1 MELKVA
7 ANGLK
12 SSHPITPY
20 SLFHTQK
27 RVPVSS
33 LLGLNSARNPNVPC
47 RLVHRTAPF
56 GFHKSRNGWLKRF
69 CCRSSEMFS
78 GGEVSNQTSELA
90 LGTSVSMWG
99 DGDCSDTMDVAC
111 AVADV
116 SGHFLN
122 MEAEGSGNRGFLDRS
137 SCLKMDF
144 LEPSLLG
151 IWPTPPEW
159 PERNKIVGIGIEM
172 KAKSIEIPL
181 SLRMIKRKK
190 QQDMRTIA
198 AREYECSSVEKAFA
212 SMVLIMREIQSYA
225 MHTREN
231 LYSEDLGEI
240 VNKVHREINASSV
253 WIFQQVFSQA
263 PTLMVHVMIL
273 SADFSAYSVTHNMS
287 NMSSEVSLE
296 TWMLVE
302 DKGQENSKFSLT
314 NGTIRAS
321 GHLDKSAAPEEKP
334 SIVPGEKLGVSP
346 SWTETL
352 NVEETNLW
360 SSIADE
366 AAKME
371 ALLRGGEIFDLEG
384 MRKFLSPV
392 SVEIE
397 TDDYEEYWRTDL
409 LYQLNLSQDPYNPL
423 LLSNYAHFLCLVY
436 QDYRRAEECFKRAVQ
451 VEPLDAESLSR
462 YADFLWMVK
471 KDAWGAEERYQQ
483 AIAAEPENP
492 YHASRYAS
500 FLWSSGGEETCYPLN
515 YSSGD
520 ETRLSEADD
529 AL

>member
-1 MELKVA
+1 MGSKVA
-7 ANGLK
+7 PNGLK
-12 SSHPITPY
+12 SSNRITPC
-20 SLFHTQK
+20 SLFHSQK

-33 LLGLNSARNPNVPC
+33 LLGLNSGRNPNVSC

-56 GFHKSRNGWLKRF
+56 GFRKSRNGWLKRV
-69 CCRSSEMFS
+69 CCGSSEMFS
-78 GGEVSNQTSELA
+78 GREVFNQTSELA
-90 LGTSVSMWG
+90 PGTNVSIWGHG
-99 DGDCSDTMDVAC
+99 DGSDTMDVAC

-116 SGHFLN
+116 SGHILN
-122 MEAEGSGNRGFLDRS
+122 KEAEGSGNRGFSDRS
-137 SCLKMDF
+137 SCLKLDF

-151 IWPTPPEW
+151 IWPKPPEW
-159 PERNKIVGIGIEM
+159 PERSKIIRIGIEM
-172 KAKSIEIPL
+172 KAKSIEIPV

-190 QQDMRTIA
+190 QQDMRTIEG
-198 AREYECSSVEKAFA
+198 REYECSSTEKAFA
-212 SMVLIMREIQSYA
+212 SMVLILREIQSYA
-225 MHTREN
+225 MHMREC
-231 LYSEDLGEI
+231 LYGEDLGEI
-240 VNKVHREINASSV
+240 VNKVHREINASFV
-253 WIFQQVFSQA
+253 WIFERVFSQA

-273 SADFSAYSVTHNMS
+273 SADFSAYSVAHNMS

-296 TWMLVE
+296 TLMLME
-302 DKGQENSKFSLT
+302 DKDQENSCSST
-314 NGTIRAS
+314 NGTIQGN
-321 GHLDKSAAPEEKP
+321 GHLDKSSAPEEKQ

-352 NVEETNLW
+352 NFEEANLW

-366 AAKME
+366 AARME
-371 ALLRGGEIFDLEG
+371 ALSRGSEIFDLEG

-397 TDDYEEYWRTDL
+397 TDDYQEYWRTDL
-409 LYQLNLSQDPYNPL
+409 LYQLNLAQDPFNPL

-451 VEPLDAESLSR
+451 VEPPDAESLSQ

-471 KDAWGAEERYQQ
+471 KDAWEAEERYQQ

-500 FLWSSGGEETCYPLN
+500 FLWNSGGEETCYPLN

-520 ETRLSEADD
+520 KTRLSEADD